1 MLCQCILYKCIT
13 IFLQGSIGKQTVN
26 VSWAGPTIDDDGE
39 SSDDDNNASEN
50 GDINF
55 IDSAAEQV
63 SVNDKPVSDHAELV
77 NFDGDDDN
85 DDQEPDRE
93 ENFSIDIDPVDS
105 TLAIMPVTEPVLS
118 EASQVIWNGFK
129 IVGDNID
136 KNIRPSY
143 QRCHCQTASLYYFH
157 ACAIG
162 DRIDF
167 SCLPNIQPTSVSIDP
182 TDLLPKTADVDALKD
197 EFQILVSRYY
207 TSSYVFFFVLCTVF
221 SVYCLQN
228 FSAGYK
234 QLEFT

>member
-1 MLCQCILYKCIT
+1 M
-13 IFLQGSIGKQTVN
+13 QGSIGKQTVK
-26 VSWAGPTIDDDGE
+26 VSWAGPTIGDDGE
-39 SSDDDNNASEN
+39 SSDDDDNASEN

-85 DDQEPDRE
+85 D
-93 ENFSIDIDPVDS
+93 
-105 TLAIMPVTEPVLS
+105 
-118 EASQVIWNGFK
+118 
-129 IVGDNID
+129 
-136 KNIRPSY
+136 RPSY
-143 QRCHCQTASLYYFH
+143 QRCDHQTASLHYFH
-157 ACAIG
+157 ACAVG

-167 SCLPNIQPTSVSIDP
+167 SSLPNIQPTSVSIDP

-207 TSSYVFFFVLCTVF
+207 TSSYVSFFVLCMIF

-228 FSAGYK
+228 FSAAYK